1 MAAEII
7 EQEDLE
13 TGPTDDLPITDELT
27 PEQLIT
33 EFSEPDTLAP
43 EPAPEDV
50 LPDKYQGKSIKDIV
64 SMHQEAEK
72 LIGKHSSEVG
82 ELRSMV
88 DGYIKTN
95 LLDNSQPA
103 AEPEP
108 EIDFFEDPQAAV
120 SKAIETHPAV
130 VASQQAAQQQQHVTA
145 LTSLQ
150 AKHPDMKDVLQ
161 NQNFIQWVQ
170 GSPVRQELFQRADKN
185 YDFNCADELITLF
198 KERNQ
203 VAQETLQ
210 TETTARQQQVK
221 AAQTGSGSGVNTAG
235 AKRVYRRADI
245 IKLMKND
252 PDRYEALSGEI
263 MEAYR
268 TGRVR

>member
-7 EQEDLE
+7 EQENLE
-13 TGPTDDLPITDELT
+13 STDDLPITEELT

-33 EFSEPDTLAP
+33 EFSEPDTTA
-43 EPAPEDV
+43 EPAPEEDI
-50 LPDKYQGKSIKDIV
+50 PDKYRGKSIKEIV
-64 SMHQEAEK
+64 GMHQEAEK
-72 LIGKHSSEVG
+72 LIGKHSGEVG

-95 LLDNSQPA
+95 LQADNPPVA
-103 AEPEP
+103 PEP
-108 EIDFFEDPQAAV
+108 EIDFFEDPAAAV

-130 VASQQAAQQQQHVTA
+130 VASQKAAEQQQHVTA

-150 AKHPDMKDVLQ
+150 AKHPDMKEVLG
-161 NQNFIQWVQ
+161 NPNFVDWVQ

-185 YDFNCADELITLF
+185 YDFNCADELISLF

-203 VAQETLQ
+203 VAQEALQ

-221 AAQTGSGSGVNTAG
+221 AAQTGGSSGTNTAG

-252 PDRYEALSGEI
+252 PDRYEALSPEI

>member
-7 EQEDLE
+7 EQADLDTTADE
-13 TGPTDDLPITDELT
+13 LPIAESLSPEELV
-27 PEQLIT
+27 T
-33 EFSEPDTLAP
+33 EFSAPDTTAD
-43 EPAPEDV
+43 PAPVEDE
-50 LPDKYQGKSIKDIV
+50 LPEKYAGKSIKEIV
-64 SMHQEAEK
+64 GMHQEAEK
-72 LIGKHSSEVG
+72 LIGKHSGEVG

-95 LLDNSQPA
+95 LQATSPPA
-103 AEPEP
+103 APEP

-120 SKAIETHPAV
+120 SKAIETHPDV
-130 VASQQAAQQQQHVTA
+130 VGARQASAQQRQVTA
-145 LTSLQ
+145 ITQLE

-161 NQNFIQWVQ
+161 NPAFAEWVQ
-170 GSPVRQELFQRADKN
+170 GSPVRKELFQRADQN
-185 YDFNCADELITLF
+185 YDFNCGDELISSW
-198 KERNQ
+198 KERTQ
-203 VAQETLQ
+203 VAKATLE
-210 TETTARQQQVK
+210 TETAARQQQVK